1 MKNILLSGIG
11 NALVDLEYRITEE
24 ELTAFG
30 VSKGAMMLTDAAR
43 QREIIALMGDRE
55 VHRCS
60 GGSAANTIIAF
71 AQFGGKGAYC
81 SVLGGDHYGSF
92 YASEFRDLGIVLS
105 AEQIAGET
113 TGTCLV
119 MITPDSE
126 RTLNTTLAVNQTFD
140 RGHIREDVIKASEW
154 IYIEGYKLTDDNGAE
169 AVDVALFHARKH
181 GTSVAVSCSDGFI
194 VDVFGDRLRNVLD
207 GCDLV
212 FCNEREATALA
223 GSETA
228 DEAYAAL
235 TSRYRNVVVT
245 KGAHGS
251 RVRWNGIDADIPA
264 YAVTPVD
271 ATGAGDMYAGA
282 FLYAALHRYHPEHAG
297 RLASYASAQVV
308 AQFGARLKASHIEVR
323 DTILASAPTQ

>member
-92 YASEFRDLGIVLS
+92 YASEFRDLGIELS

-194 VDVFGDRLRNVLD
+194 VDVFGDRLRNVLNS
-207 GCDLV
+207 CDLV

-223 GSETA
+223 GTETA
-228 DEAYAAL
+228 DDAYAAL
-235 TSRYRNVVVT
+235 ASRYRNVVVT

-251 RVRWNGIDADIPA
+251 RVRWNGVDADIPA
-264 YAVTPVD
+264 YTVTPVD

-308 AQFGARLKASHIEVR
+308 AQFGARLKTSHIEVR
-323 DTILASAPTQ
+323 DTILASAATQ